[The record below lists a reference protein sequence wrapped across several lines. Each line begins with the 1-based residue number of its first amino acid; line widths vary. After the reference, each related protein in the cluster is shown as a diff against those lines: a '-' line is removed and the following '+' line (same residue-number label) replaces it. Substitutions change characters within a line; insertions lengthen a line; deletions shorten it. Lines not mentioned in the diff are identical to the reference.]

1 MSTRLAIII
10 LHYKNYQETMACARC
25 ALAQKGKDYE
35 IIIVDNGSGD
45 GSYEILKQE
54 FKNTPHLTI
63 KKLKKNLGFA
73 RGNNA
78 GIRYAR
84 THFNAKN
91 CFVCN
96 SDVVFEDTL
105 FEELLAAPS
114 DGIGCLSP
122 AVYDTE
128 GSPQPLSINMISP
141 YKTIIFTLLY
151 LIYKSLPQKLKRK
164 LLLEIGKLLYLLI
177 KKGISGLTKLR
188 AYLKKEKR
196 QQHQEEIKEETA
208 TNTSAEN
215 PFRMQGCAFMLTEE
229 YFKNYRGLY
238 PKTFLYGEELNVS
251 LYLKKA
257 GLLAATVNTSPVIHK
272 GGQSSMKLL
281 GEEGD
286 KKRLMLARRSLLHSL
301 PLLFLSSK
309 NIRRFY

>member
-10 LHYKNYQETMACARC
+10 LHYKNYKETMACVRC

-35 IIIVDNGSGD
+35 TIIVDNGSGD

-63 KKLKKNLGFA
+63 KKLKKNIGFA

-84 THFNAKN
+84 TRFNAKN
-91 CFVCN
+91 CLICN

-114 DGIGCLSP
+114 EGIGCLSP
-122 AVYDTE
+122 SVYDTE
-128 GSPQPLSINMISP
+128 GSPQPLSINMKSP
-141 YKTIIFTLLY
+141 YKTILFTLLY
-151 LIYKSLPQKLKRK
+151 LIYKSLPKKLKRK
-164 LLLEIGKLLYLLI
+164 LLLKTGKLLYLLI
-177 KKGISGLTKLR
+177 KKVISGITKLCD
-188 AYLKKEKR
+188 YLKKEKR
-196 QQHQEEIKEETA
+196 QQHQEETKETA
-208 TNTSAEN
+208 SSRSAEN

-229 YFKNYRGLY
+229 YFKNFRGLY

-257 GLLAATVNTSPVIHK
+257 GLLSATVNTSPVIHK
-272 GGQSSMKLL
+272 GRQSSMNLL

-286 KKRLMLARRSLLHSL
+286 KKRLMLARRSIFHSL